1 MIVHFDNE
9 WRTTR
14 YVLTHWQAVAVAIN
28 AAIAVYPSEVEAWR
42 GCGEGPADSFY
53 LKSFLSSPY

>member
-14 YVLTHWQAVAVAIN
+14 HVLTHWQAVGVAIN
-28 AAIAVYPSEVEAWR
+28 AAIAVYSSEVKLGAGVER
-42 GCGEGPADSFY
+42 VQQILFT
-53 LKSFLSSPY
+53 